1 MDWNNCIADKTRLLT
16 KHYNSGRSGAS
27 IQYIVVHHNAG
38 VNLTVDDCWNIW
50 QNRQASAHYQ
60 VQSDG
65 LIGQL
70 VNDWDTA
77 WHAGDWNAN
86 CRSIGIEHANNCA
99 GPWTISDQALEAGAH
114 LVAALCKLYGLGRPT
129 WLGNVFP
136 HKYFQATQ
144 CPGEIAGSQ
153 NAQYMARAQAWY
165 DAMVNGTDPGSPAPS
180 TPSAPNAPAGDIIP
194 VHYALRLKN
203 GSWLSE
209 VTNFENT
216 TDNGFAGVPFEEHD
230 LLYAKVDRG
239 TLKYRAHTLEDGWLD
254 WVTKGDPSD
263 TVNGCA
269 GIAGHTIDGVQF
281 YYVTPDGEAYHQA
294 WYRSQ
299 TTDRSGWLPVCCD
312 DGSTYDNYDGW
323 AGMLGEPLDRLQLC
337 VSTSNPF

>member
-70 VNDWDTA
+70 VNDGDTA

-99 GPWTISDQALEAGAH
+99 GPWTISDQALESGAH

-165 DAMVNGTDPGSPAPS
+165 DAMVNGTDPADDNPQD
-180 TPSAPNAPAGDIIP
+180 AGNP
-194 VHYALRLKN
+194 VN
-203 GSWLSE
+203 
-209 VTNFENT
+209 
-216 TDNGFAGVPFEEHD
+216 DAG
-230 LLYAKVDRG
+230 LN
-239 TLKYRAHTLEDGWLD
+239 YRAHVADYGWLD
-254 WVTKGDPSD
+254 AVRDGQTAGTVGKGIQLEALKITPPEGLEL
-263 TVNGCA
+263 TVKV
-269 GIAGHTIDGVQF
+269 HVEDK
-281 YYVTPDGEAYHQA
+281 
-294 WYRSQ
+294 
-299 TTDRSGWLPVCCD
+299 GWLTYEGVKKGESSGEGTSPND
-312 DGSTYDNYDGW
+312 PIMGSVGEGKRMEALEIIPTKNETGKTLMYRVHLEEYGW
-323 AGMLGEPLDRLQLC
+323 TGWMEAGGATGTTGISHAIQAVQMKLI
-337 VSTSNPF
+337 

>member
-50 QNRQASAHYQ
+50 QNRKASAHYQ

-114 LVAALCKLYGLGRPT
+114 LVAALCKLYGLGRPS

-136 HKYFQATQ
+136 HSYFQATQ

-153 NAQYMARAQAWY
+153 NAAYMSRAQAWY
-165 DAMVNGTDPGSPAPS
+165 DAMVSGTEPEKAVSVQLYDGNATDAQRWAVSWDGDYVTLTSKSCGLALDVAGAGTASGTAVRVYTPNGTDAQKWKVVQKGGSYNPTNTAPVELV
-180 TPSAPNAPAGDIIP
+180 PKVNED
-194 VHYALRLKN
+194 LRLDCVGAGKTN
-203 GSWLSE
+203 G
-209 VTNFENT
+209 TGIQIYT
-216 TDNGFAGVPFEEHD
+216 ANGTAAQEWSILDHGD
-230 LLYAKVDRG
+230 G
-239 TLKYRAHTLEDGWLD
+239 TWTLINVGSSQALD
-254 WVTKGDPSD
+254 VVGGG
-263 TVNGCA
+263 N
-269 GIAGHTIDGVQF
+269 
-281 YYVTPDGEAYHQA
+281 
-294 WYRSQ
+294 
-299 TTDRSGWLPVCCD
+299 
-312 DGSTYDNYDGW
+312 
-323 AGMLGEPLDRLQLC
+323 
-337 VSTSNPF
+337 

>member
-165 DAMVNGTDPGSPAPS
+165 DAMVNG
-180 TPSAPNAPAGDIIP
+180 
-194 VHYALRLKN
+194 
-203 GSWLSE
+203 
-209 VTNFENT
+209 
-216 TDNGFAGVPFEEHD
+216 
-230 LLYAKVDRG
+230 G
-239 TLKYRAHTLEDGWLD
+239 TLDDNPQEAGNPVNDAGLNYRAHVANYGWLD
-254 WVTKGDPSD
+254 AVRDGQTAGTTGKGIQLEALKIAPPEGLEL
-263 TVNGCA
+263 TVKV
-269 GIAGHTIDGVQF
+269 HVEDK
-281 YYVTPDGEAYHQA
+281 
-294 WYRSQ
+294 
-299 TTDRSGWLPVCCD
+299 GWLTYEGVKKGESSGEGTSPND
-312 DGSTYDNYDGW
+312 PIMGSVGEGKRMEALEIIPTKNETGKTLVYRVHLEEYGW
-323 AGMLGEPLDRLQLC
+323 TGWMEAGGATGTTGISHAIQAVQMKL
-337 VSTSNPF
+337 V

>member
-16 KHYNSGRSGAS
+16 KHYNAGRSGAS

-165 DAMVNGTDPGSPAPS
+165 DAMVNGGTLGDNPQE
-180 TPSAPNAPAGDIIP
+180 AGDP
-194 VHYALRLKN
+194 VN
-203 GSWLSE
+203 
-209 VTNFENT
+209 
-216 TDNGFAGVPFEEHD
+216 DAG
-230 LLYAKVDRG
+230 LN
-239 TLKYRAHTLEDGWLD
+239 YRAHVANYGWLD
-254 WVTKGDPSD
+254 AVRDGQTAGTTGKGIQLEALKIAPPEGLEL
-263 TVNGCA
+263 TVKV
-269 GIAGHTIDGVQF
+269 HVEDK
-281 YYVTPDGEAYHQA
+281 
-294 WYRSQ
+294 
-299 TTDRSGWLPVCCD
+299 GWLTYEGVKKGESSGEGTSPND
-312 DGSTYDNYDGW
+312 PIIGSVGEGKRMEALEIIPTKNETGKTLVYRVHLEEYGW
-323 AGMLGEPLDRLQLC
+323 TGWMEAGGATGTTGISHAIQAVQMKL
-337 VSTSNPF
+337 V

>member
-1 MDWNNCIADKTRLLT
+1 MDWNNGVADKTRLLT
-16 KHYNSGRSGAS
+16 KHYNAGRSGAS

-99 GPWTISDQALEAGAH
+99 GPWTISDKALESGAH

-165 DAMVNGTDPGSPAPS
+165 DAMVNGSDPADDNPQD
-180 TPSAPNAPAGDIIP
+180 AGNP
-194 VHYALRLKN
+194 VNDA
-203 GSWLSE
+203 GLS
-209 VTNFENT
+209 
-216 TDNGFAGVPFEEHD
+216 
-230 LLYAKVDRG
+230 
-239 TLKYRAHTLEDGWLD
+239 YRAHVADYGWLD
-254 WVTKGDPSD
+254 AVRDGQTAGTVGKGIQLEALKIAPPEGLEL
-263 TVNGCA
+263 TVKV
-269 GIAGHTIDGVQF
+269 HVEDK
-281 YYVTPDGEAYHQA
+281 
-294 WYRSQ
+294 
-299 TTDRSGWLPVCCD
+299 GWLTYEGVKKGESSGEGSSANDPIMGTVGEGRRLEAIEIIPTKNTTGKTLMYRVHLEEYGWTGWMEA
-312 DGSTYDNYDGW
+312 DGATGTTGISH
-323 AGMLGEPLDRLQLC
+323 AIQAVQMKLI
-337 VSTSNPF
+337 